1 MILLAFQIIK
11 NFTNGHFYNNEFGI
25 QKIANL
31 AKNFT
36 TIKHLDILQNSRQ
49 KQEPLAFRSDCVFMI
64 SSFLPSGLIVS
75 LAVLLNPSALVEG
88 SPSPSSCNKSNSISK
103 LEFFS
108 SNLIS
113 IYHNDSFKNMIF
125 HKKKI

>member
-36 TIKHLDILQNSRQ
+36 TIKHNDILQNSRQ
-49 KQEPLAFRSDCVFMI
+49 KQEPLAFRFACVFMI

-75 LAVLLNPSALVEG
+75 LAVLNPSALVER
-88 SPSPSSCNKSNSISK
+88 SPSSCNNQIQ
-103 LEFFS
+103 FQ
-108 SNLIS
+108 N
-113 IYHNDSFKNMIF
+113 
-125 HKKKI
+125 